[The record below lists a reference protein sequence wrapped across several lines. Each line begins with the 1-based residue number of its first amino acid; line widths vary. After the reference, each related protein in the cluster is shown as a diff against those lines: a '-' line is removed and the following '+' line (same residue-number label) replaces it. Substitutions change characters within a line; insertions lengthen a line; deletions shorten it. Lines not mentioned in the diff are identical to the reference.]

1 METSEFPNHIS
12 ILAAKAAHVLGVSQ
26 MEAVE
31 LGLRLLD
38 TIGCREVEEGV
49 KAKVILATADELWRK
64 NGGFTMDELLD
75 SAFGDQ
81 PLFALHR
88 VKIFASRLLRTFGF
102 ERKQFRRGNKRPLL
116 WYLPMDLEN

>member
-1 METSEFPNHIS
+1 MESGFPNHIS
-12 ILAAKAAHVLGVSQ
+12 ILAARTANTLGVSQ

-38 TIGCREVEEGV
+38 TLGCREVEEGIHA
-49 KAKVILATADELWRK
+49 KAILMTADKLWQA

-75 SAFGDQ
+75 QAFRDQ
-81 PLFALHR
+81 PLFALQR
-88 VKIFASRLLRTFGF
+88 VKIFASRLLRTVGY

-116 WYLPMDLEN
+116 WYLPMELEN

>member
-1 METSEFPNHIS
+1 MEPGFPNHIS
-12 ILAAKAAHVLGVSQ
+12 ILAAKTANVLGVSQ

-38 TIGCREVEEGV
+38 AVGCREVEEGIH
-49 KAKVILATADELWRK
+49 AKTILSTADRLWQE

-75 SAFGDQ
+75 DAFGDQ
-81 PLFALHR
+81 PLFALQR
-88 VKIFASRLLRTFGF
+88 VKIFASRLLRTVGY

-116 WYLPMDLEN
+116 WYSPMGLEN

>member
-1 METSEFPNHIS
+1 MEVSGFPTHIS
-12 ILAAKAAHVLGVSQ
+12 ILASRTANLLGVTQ

-38 TIGCREVEEGV
+38 TVGCREVEEGIQ
-49 KAKVILATADELWRK
+49 AKTILSTAEKLWQT

-75 SAFGDQ
+75 VAFQDQ
-81 PLFALHR
+81 PLFALQR
-88 VKIFASRLLRTFGF
+88 VKIFASRLLRTVGY
-102 ERKQFRRGNKRPLL
+102 ERRQFRRGNKRPLL